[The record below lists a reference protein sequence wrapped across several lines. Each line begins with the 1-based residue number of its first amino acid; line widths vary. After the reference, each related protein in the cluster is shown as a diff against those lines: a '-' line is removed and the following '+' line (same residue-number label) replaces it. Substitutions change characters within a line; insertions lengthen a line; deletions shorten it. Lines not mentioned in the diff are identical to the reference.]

1 MNCLLCNKSNL
12 IDLGKPI
19 SIKESSPYIRKDY
32 RVVMCKDCEF
42 YFVNPKIDLSIEEW
56 SQLYGSEYFFEL
68 NEWHKTERLND
79 IYNRLERMSVYSKDL
94 IINFLDIGCGEGLA
108 LIEATKRKWNAFGND
123 ISDNRVREAK
133 SNEISFKLGDLL
145 SANYPEN
152 FFDFVH
158 MDSVLEHLINPNE
171 YLKELNRI
179 MKKNGI
185 LYIGIPNENS
195 LFDNFRQIIF
205 KFIGKSRYSAKLK
218 PFAPPFHVSGFTK
231 KSLGI
236 ISSQTGFSIIQL
248 KNFATH
254 FEYKKYSPYTKSF
267 WIHFLFLPIDLA
279 AIPLKMEKYYAI
291 YLRKE

>member
-1 MNCLLCNKSNL
+1 MNCLLCNNSNL
-12 IDLGKPI
+12 VELGKPI
-19 SIKESSPYIRKDY
+19 FIKAFTPFIRKDY

-68 NEWHKTERLND
+68 NEWHKRERLND
-79 IYNRLERMSVYSKDL
+79 VHNRMEQMSVYSKEL
-94 IINFLDIGCGEGLA
+94 NINFLDIGCGEGLA
-108 LIEATKRKWNAFGND
+108 LLEARKREWRAYGND
-123 ISDNRVREAK
+123 ISDNRVIEAK
-133 SNEISFKLGDLL
+133 RNEISFKLGDLL

-158 MDSVLEHLINPNE
+158 MDSVLEHLIIPNE

-185 LYIGIPNENS
+185 LYIGVPNENS

-205 KFIGKSRYSAKLK
+205 KFIGKSQYSAKLK

-236 ISSQTGFSIIQL
+236 ISSQTNFSIIKL

-254 FEYKKYSPYTKSF
+254 FEYKKYSPKTKSF
-267 WIHFLFLPIDLA
+267 WIHFLLLPIDIA
-279 AIPLKMEKYYAI
+279 AILLKMEKYYAI
-291 YLRKE
+291 FLRKD

>member
-1 MNCLLCNKSNL
+1 
-12 IDLGKPI
+12 
-19 SIKESSPYIRKDY
+19 
-32 RVVMCKDCEF
+32 MCKDCEF

-79 IYNRLERMSVYSKDL
+79 VHDRFEQMSDYSKEFNL
-94 IINFLDIGCGEGLA
+94 NFLDIGCGEGLA
-108 LIEATKRKWNAFGND
+108 LIEARKRKWNVFGND
-123 ISDNRVREAK
+123 ISDNRVNEAR
-133 SNEISFKLGDLL
+133 SNEISFKRGDLL

-158 MDSVLEHLINPNE
+158 MDSVLEHLIIPNE

-179 MKKNGI
+179 MKINGI
-185 LYIGIPNENS
+185 LYIGVPNENS

-205 KFIGKSRYSAKLK
+205 KFIGKSQYSAKLK

-236 ISSQTGFSIIQL
+236 ISSQTNFSIIKL

-254 FEYKKYSPYTKSF
+254 FEYKKYSPKTKSF
-267 WIHFLFLPIDLA
+267 WIHLLLLPIDIA
-279 AIPLKMEKYYAI
+279 AILLKMEKYYAFF
-291 YLRKE
+291 LRKD